1 MNDVA
6 SGPEPIAEIAAGR
19 IGGARVDGVVRFLS
33 VPYAAPPLGERRFL
47 RPQPHA
53 PWGGVRDAL
62 TPGPSA
68 PQHTPEGG
76 RLEGLDLAA
85 LIGEGAIPGDDFLAA
100 NIWTPD
106 PAAVGLPVMV
116 FIHGGAFLLGSKD
129 APVYDGAAF
138 ARSGVVLI
146 SINYRL
152 GLEGFVHIP
161 GGDSNLGL
169 RDQIAALEWVRD
181 NAAAFGGDGANV
193 TVFGE
198 SAGAMTISDLVASP
212 LAKGLFRRA
221 IVQSGH
227 GALVRPIP
235 TALRL
240 TRLLAKRLKVNAD
253 IDGFRSRS
261 LEEGLAAVAWASDPK
276 VRVDLRDGGKREPT
290 LGLSKF
296 LPVFG
301 DEVLPEPPMD
311 ALKKGVGAEIDLL
324 IGSNRD
330 EMNLYFVPTGV
341 RRKIG
346 GLLARFMLSRVQP
359 RAGAVL
365 RDYGLG
371 RKGVRAGDA
380 LTEAMTDLMFRWP
393 ARRFAEE
400 HQGHTHVYEFGWRSD
415 ACGGQLG
422 ACHGLEL
429 PFVFDTLACAT
440 GPEGLCGSHPPAD
453 LARSMHR
460 IWVDFARAGT
470 LPWPEYRREDR
481 QVYALES
488 GVAAAEP
495 IPPAAAHLP

>member
-1 MNDVA
+1 M
-6 SGPEPIAEIAAGR
+6 
-19 IGGARVDGVVRFLS
+19 ARVDGVVRFLS

-47 RPQPHA
+47 RPQPHP
-53 PWGGVRDAL
+53 PWKGVREAL

-68 PQHTPEGG
+68 PQHTPKGA

-85 LIGEGAIPGDDFLAA
+85 LIGEGAIHGEDFLAA

-169 RDQIAALEWVRD
+169 RDQLAALEWVRD

-198 SAGAMTISDLVASP
+198 SAGAMTIADLVASP

-240 TRLLAKRLKVNAD
+240 TRLLARRLNVKAD

-261 LEEGLAAVAWASDPK
+261 LEETLAAVAWASEPG
-276 VRVDLRDGGKREPT
+276 VRVDLRDEGKREPT

-296 LPVFG
+296 L
-301 DEVLPEPPMD
+301 
-311 ALKKGVGAEIDLL
+311 
-324 IGSNRD
+324 
-330 EMNLYFVPTGV
+330 
-341 RRKIG
+341 
-346 GLLARFMLSRVQP
+346 
-359 RAGAVL
+359 AGC
-365 RDYGLG
+365 
-371 RKGVRAGDA
+371 
-380 LTEAMTDLMFRWP
+380 
-393 ARRFAEE
+393 
-400 HQGHTHVYEFGWRSD
+400 S
-415 ACGGQLG
+415 
-422 ACHGLEL
+422 
-429 PFVFDTLACAT
+429 AT
-440 GPEGLCGSHPPAD
+440 
-453 LARSMHR
+453 ARSC
-460 IWVDFARAGT
+460 
-470 LPWPEYRREDR
+470 PSR
-481 QVYALES
+481 QWTR
-488 GVAAAEP
+488 
-495 IPPAAAHLP
+495 

>member
-6 SGPEPIAEIAAGR
+6 RKPEPIVEVTAGR
-19 IGGARVDGVVRFLS
+19 IRGARVDGAVRFLS
-33 VPYAAPPLGERRFL
+33 VPYAAPPLGERRYL
-47 RPQPHA
+47 RPQPHP
-53 PWGGVRDAL
+53 PWAGVRDAL
-62 TPGPSA
+62 TPGASA

-76 RLEGLDLAA
+76 RLEGLELGA
-85 LIGEGAIPGDDFLAA
+85 LIGEGAVPGEDFLAA

-116 FIHGGAFLLGSKD
+116 FIHGGAFLFGSKD
-129 APVYDGAAF
+129 APIYDGAAF

-169 RDQIAALEWVRD
+169 RDQLAALEWVRD
-181 NAAAFGGDGANV
+181 TAAAFGGDAANV

-227 GALVRPIP
+227 GALVRSIP

-240 TRLLAKRLKVNAD
+240 TRLLAKRLKVSAD

-261 LEEGLAAVAWASDPK
+261 LEDTLAAVAWASGPK
-276 VRVDLRDGGKREPT
+276 VRVDLRDESKREPT

-301 DEVLPEPPMD
+301 DEVLPEPPMT

-359 RAGAVL
+359 KAGAVL

-380 LTEAMTDLMFRWP
+380 LAEAMTDLMFRWP

-400 HQGHTHVYEFGWRSD
+400 HQGRTHVYEFGWRSD

-440 GPEGLCGSHPPAD
+440 GPEGLCGPHPPTA
-453 LARSMHR
+453 LARSVHR
-460 IWVDFARAGT
+460 IWVDFARDGS
-470 LPWPEYRREDR
+470 LPWPEYRRDDR
-481 QVYALES
+481 QVYALET
-488 GVAAAEP
+488 GAAVAEP
-495 IPPAAAHLP
+495 VPPAAAYLP

>member
-1 MNDVA
+1 MNDAA
-6 SGPEPIAEIAAGR
+6 SGAEPIVEIAAGR
-19 IGGARVDGVVRFLS
+19 IRGVRVDGVVRFLS

-47 RPQPHA
+47 RPQPHE
-53 PWGGVRDAL
+53 PWEGVRGAL

-68 PQHTPEGG
+68 PQHTPAGG

-85 LIGEGAIPGDDFLAA
+85 LIGEGAIPGEDFLAA

-116 FIHGGAFLLGSKD
+116 FIHGGAFLFGSKD

-227 GALVRPIP
+227 GALVRAIP

-240 TRLLAKRLKVNAD
+240 TRLLAKHLKVTPD
-253 IDGFRSRS
+253 VDGFRSRS
-261 LEEGLAAVAWASDPK
+261 LEDGLAAVAWASEPK
-276 VRVDLRDGGKREPT
+276 VRVDLRDERKREPT

-296 LPVFG
+296 IPVFG
-301 DEVLPEPPMD
+301 DEVLPDPPID
-311 ALKKGVGAEIDLL
+311 ALKKGVGADVDLL

-346 GLLARFMLSRVQP
+346 ALLARFMLSRVQP

-371 RKGVRAGDA
+371 RKGARAGDA

-400 HQGHTHVYEFGWRSD
+400 HRGRTHVYEFGWRSD

-429 PFVFDTLACAT
+429 PFVFNTLPSAS
-440 GPEGLCGSHPPAD
+440 GPEGLAGPNPPQALAD
-453 LARSMHR
+453 SIQSLW
-460 IWVDFARAGT
+460 IGFARDGA
-470 LPWPEYRREDR
+470 LPWPEYRRDDR
-481 QVYALES
+481 QVFALETGAS
-488 GVAAAEP
+488 AAEP
-495 IPPAAAHLP
+495 IPPAAAYLP

>member
-1 MNDVA
+1 M
-6 SGPEPIAEIAAGR
+6 P
-19 IGGARVDGVVRFLS
+19 
-33 VPYAAPPLGERRFL
+33 GEN
-47 RPQPHA
+47 
-53 PWGGVRDAL
+53 
-62 TPGPSA
+62 
-68 PQHTPEGG
+68 
-76 RLEGLDLAA
+76 
-85 LIGEGAIPGDDFLAA
+85 FLAA

-106 PAAVGLPVMV
+106 PSAASLPVMV

-146 SINYRL
+146 TINYRL

-240 TRLLAKRLKVNAD
+240 TRLLAKRLKVSPDVN
-253 IDGFRSRS
+253 GFRSRS
-261 LEEGLAAVAWASDPK
+261 LEDGLAAVAWASEPK
-276 VRVDLRDGGKREPT
+276 VRVDLRDERKREPT

-296 LPVFG
+296 IPVCG
-301 DEVLPEPPMD
+301 DEVLPDPPIE
-311 ALKKGVGAEIDLL
+311 ALKKGVGAEVDLL

-346 GLLARFMLSRVQP
+346 SLMARFVLSRVQP
-359 RAGAVL
+359 KAGSVL

-371 RKGVRAGDA
+371 RKGVKAGDA

-400 HQGHTHVYEFGWRSD
+400 HRGRTHVYEFGWRSD

-440 GPEGLCGSHPPAD
+440 GPEGLCGIHPPED
-453 LARSMHR
+453 LARSAHQ
-460 IWVDFARAGT
+460 IWVDFARDGT
-470 LPWPEYRREDR
+470 LPWPEYSRDDR
-481 QVYALES
+481 QVYALET
-488 GVAAAEP
+488 GVSAAEP
-495 IPPAAAHLP
+495 VPPAAAYLP

>member
-1 MNDVA
+1 
-6 SGPEPIAEIAAGR
+6 
-19 IGGARVDGVVRFLS
+19 
-33 VPYAAPPLGERRFL
+33 
-47 RPQPHA
+47 
-53 PWGGVRDAL
+53 VRDAL
-62 TPGPSA
+62 APGASS

-76 RLEGLDLAA
+76 RLEGLDLGA
-85 LIGEGAIPGDDFLAA
+85 LIGQGAIPGDDFLAA
-100 NIWTPD
+100 NVWTPD

-116 FIHGGAFLLGSKD
+116 FIHGGAFLFGSKD
-129 APVYDGAAF
+129 APVYDGEAF

-152 GLEGFVHIP
+152 GLEGFVHVP

-169 RDQIAALEWVRD
+169 RDQIAALAWVRE

-198 SAGAMTISDLVASP
+198 SAGAMTIADLIASP

-227 GALVRPIP
+227 GALVRPIA

-240 TRLLAKRLKVNAD
+240 TRLLAKRLKVAAD

-276 VRVDLRDGGKREPT
+276 VRVDLRDEAKREPT

-301 DEVLPEPPMD
+301 DEVLPEPPME
-311 ALKKGVGAEIDLL
+311 ALKRGAGAEIDLL

-341 RRKIG
+341 RRKIS
-346 GLLARFMLSRVQP
+346 GLVARFMLSRVQP

-371 RKGVRAGDA
+371 KKGVRAGDA

-393 ARRFAEE
+393 ARRFAEA
-400 HQGHTHVYEFGWRSD
+400 HQGRTHVYEFGWKSD

-440 GPEGLCGSHPPAD
+440 GPEGLAGPHPPED
-453 LARSMHR
+453 LALSTHQ
-460 IWVDFARAGT
+460 IWAQFARDGS
-470 LPWPEYRREDR
+470 LPWPEYRRNDR
-481 QVYALES
+481 QVYALKTGAS
-488 GVAAAEP
+488 AAEP
-495 IPPAAAHLP
+495 VPPAARYLP